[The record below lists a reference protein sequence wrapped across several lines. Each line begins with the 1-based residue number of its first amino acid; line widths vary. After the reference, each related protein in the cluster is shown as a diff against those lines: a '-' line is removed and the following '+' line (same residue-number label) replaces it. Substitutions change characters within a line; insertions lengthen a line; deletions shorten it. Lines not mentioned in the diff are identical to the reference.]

1 MPDTRRLEIHR
12 EQRPTW
18 LDALLF
24 IAAFAAMFFNL
35 GTYGLFEPHEA
46 HFAGVGREMLLRGDW
61 VTPHLNGAPY
71 LNKPPLL
78 YWMIAT
84 SYALFGINEWAA
96 RLPLAL
102 IGLGGVAVAWQ
113 WARELWGLRAGRIA
127 AGLLVSSTGWYL
139 FSHQLMIDLLL
150 TALYFATLYALWKA
164 LLEPDRT
171 LRWVFVY
178 VLLGLSVMA
187 KGPVAILF
195 YASVFGVYALFVQR
209 DFGLLWRCRPLMG
222 IAIMLALTVPWALM
236 VESRVPGVLRYMI
249 VNENLKRVV
258 DERWPPDYSVV
269 KVSPLEFLVV
279 ALIWLAPWSLFIP
292 SVVMLARER
301 SRSGGNMERIGA
313 WILGLG
319 ALAPTVLFLPM
330 PSRLIYYCLPTLPP
344 FVMLVAAWWNNAHE
358 DTSKTARVGLGAIFA
373 VVGAVIISA
382 GFWVPSLLREIPDL
396 VAAPGT
402 IENIPGM
409 AFLLGSALLV
419 GGVLLLL
426 RRTGWSALLLTAGIA
441 FACVYNVK
449 GFGDFDA
456 VRSSRNLV
464 RTLNPIVGPEAIWIS
479 EGSKEIGASAGISY
493 YLGTDAKGKAR
504 SVFVMEDDKRRP
516 PPAFP
521 PPKPGYLIDQKRL
534 NELWVSDK
542 PVLFVTDF
550 QRLKWTPE
558 EAPHLPQNASEPL
571 PVKNTGHRRVYGNE
585 AARKRF
591 SNP

>member
-1 MPDTRRLEIHR
+1 MSDTRRLEHDR
-12 EQRPTW
+12 ALRPGW
-18 LDALLF
+18 QDALLF
-24 IAAFAAMFFNL
+24 FAAFAALFFNL
-35 GTYGLFEPHEA
+35 GSYGLYEPHEA

-84 SYALFGINEWAA
+84 SYAIFGIHEWAA

-102 IGLGGVAVAWQ
+102 IGLGGVVLAWQ
-113 WARELWGLRAGRIA
+113 WARELWGLRAGRMA
-127 AGLLVSSTGWYL
+127 AGLLMSSTGWYL

-171 LRWVFVY
+171 RRWVIVY
-178 VLLGLSVMA
+178 LLLGLSVMA
-187 KGPVAILF
+187 KGPIALIF
-195 YASVFGVYALFVQR
+195 YVVVFGFYTLAIQR
-209 DFGLLWRCRPLMG
+209 DFGLLWRCRPLLG
-222 IAIMLALTVPWALM
+222 VAIVLALVLPWALM
-236 VESRVPGVLRYMI
+236 VERRVPGVLHYMI
-249 VNENLKRVV
+249 VNENLKRAI
-258 DERWPPDYSVV
+258 DQRWPPDYSVV

-279 ALIWLAPWSLFIP
+279 ALIWLAPWSLMIP
-292 SVVMLARER
+292 PVVMLARER
-301 SRSGGNMERIGA
+301 ARGGGNMERIGA

-319 ALAPTVLFLPM
+319 ALTPTVLFLPM
-330 PSRLIYYCLPTLPP
+330 SSRLIYYCLPTLPP
-344 FVMLVAAWWNNAHE
+344 FVMLAAAWWNNSHDE
-358 DTSKTARVGLGAIFA
+358 RFKTSRVALGAIFS
-373 VVGAVIISA
+373 VIGAVIISA
-382 GFWVPSLLREIPDL
+382 GIWVPGLLKEIPDL
-396 VAAPGT
+396 AAAPST
-402 IENIPGM
+402 IANIPGM
-409 AFLLGSALLV
+409 AYLLGTALLI
-419 GGVLLLL
+419 GGILLLV
-426 RRTGWSALLLTAGIA
+426 RRTGWSALVFSVGIV

-449 GFGDFDA
+449 GFGDFDT

-464 RTLNPIVGPEAIWIS
+464 RALNTSMGSDAIWIS

-493 YLGTDAKGKAR
+493 YLGTDAKGQAR

-521 PPKPGYLIDQKRL
+521 PPKPGYLIDRKRL
-534 NELWVSDK
+534 NELWASET

-550 QRLKWTPE
+550 QRMKWTPE
-558 EAPHLPQNASEPL
+558 EAPYLPDNAGEPF

-591 SNP
+591 KNP